1 MGALAYSPMTTSEP
15 PTSRANG
22 IWANAQGEVDA
33 AAERLHLDDGMHRVL
48 RVPKRELTVSFPVT
62 HDDGHVEV
70 YTGYRVHHNVNRGP
84 TSGGIRY
91 VPNLDLDE
99 VRALAMLNT
108 WKAALV
114 EIPFGGAA
122 GGVRVN
128 PRRLS
133 DNERQGLT
141 RRYATEIGIL
151 LGPDSDIPSPDVNTG
166 SQTMSWI
173 MDTLSMHRG
182 HTVAASVI
190 GKPLEV
196 GGTRGR
202 RSATARG
209 AYRCIAAISNAQG
222 FACSGAKVAIQGFG
236 RVGMTVAEELAEIGA
251 IVIGIADDREAVANS
266 AGIDVKR
273 AVEWMRE
280 HDAIRGLPD
289 TEPLTKAELF
299 ALDCDILALAGLQ
312 GEVTDANAGSI
323 RAGIV
328 AEIANGGTTPA
339 ADLIL
344 HDSGVTVI
352 PDIICT
358 AGGTVLGYFEWVQD
372 MQAFFWT
379 EDEITAQMD
388 RIVDSAMAGIQAM
401 AETEKIDLRSAAMM
415 VAVARVADATSLR
428 GLYP

>member
-1 MGALAYSPMTTSEP
+1 MA
-15 PTSRANG
+15 TSRRSTATTNG
-22 IWANAQGEVDA
+22 IWATAQGEVDA

-48 RVPKRELTVSFPVT
+48 RVPKRELTVNFPVT

-70 YTGYRVHHNVNRGP
+70 YTGFRVHHNINRGP

-114 EIPFGGAA
+114 KIPFGGAA

-128 PRRLS
+128 PRGLS

-141 RRYATEIGIL
+141 RRYATEIGPL

-166 SQTMSWI
+166 SQTMAWI

-190 GKPLEV
+190 GKPMAV

-209 AYRCIAAISNAQG
+209 ALRCIAAVAAARD
-222 FACSGAKVAIQGFG
+222 FDVTGARVAIQGFG
-236 RVGMTVAEELAEIGA
+236 RVGMTLAEELAAAGA
-251 IVIGIADDREAVANS
+251 TIVGLADDRDAVTA
-266 AGIDVKR
+266 ARGIPIGR

-280 HDAIRGLPD
+280 HDAVLGLPE
-289 TEPLTKAELF
+289 TEALSKSELF
-299 ALDCDILALAGLQ
+299 ALDCDVLVLAGLQ
-312 GEVTDANAGSI
+312 GEVTDANAGAV
-323 RAGIV
+323 RARIV
-328 AEIANGGTTPA
+328 AEVANGGTTPA
-339 ADLIL
+339 ADAIL
-344 HDSGVTVI
+344 DDRGVIVI
-352 PDIICT
+352 PDIIAT

-379 EDEITAQMD
+379 EDEITAQLD
-388 RIVDSAMAGIQAM
+388 RIVDEAM
-401 AETEKIDLRSAAMM
+401 AEVYSMAAAEKVDLRGAAMM
-415 VAVARVADATSLR
+415 VAVSRVAEATTLR

>member
-1 MGALAYSPMTTSEP
+1 MTTERRATSPNDLWTHIQSELD
-15 PTSRANG
+15 
-22 IWANAQGEVDA
+22 E
-33 AAERLHLDDGMHRVL
+33 AAERLRLDDGMHRVL
-48 RVPKRELTVSFPVT
+48 RMPKRELTVHFPVT

-84 TSGGIRY
+84 TTGGIRY
-91 VPNLDLDE
+91 VPTLDLDE

-108 WKAALV
+108 WKAAIV
-114 EIPFGGAA
+114 KIPFGGAA

-141 RRYATEIGIL
+141 RRYATEIGPL

-166 SQTMSWI
+166 SQTMAWI

-190 GKPLEV
+190 GKPLAI

-209 AYRCIAAISNAQG
+209 AFRCIAASAQHAG
-222 FACSGAKVAIQGFG
+222 LDLGGARVAIQGFG
-236 RVGMTVAEELAEIGA
+236 RVGMTIGEELARAGA
-251 IVIGIADDREAVANS
+251 RIVALADDRDAVVNDS
-266 AGIDVKR
+266 GITIGR
-273 AVEWMRE
+273 AIEWMRE

-289 TEPLTKAELF
+289 TEPMSKSDIF
-299 ALDCDILALAGLQ
+299 GIDCEVLVLAGLQ

-323 RAGIV
+323 RARIV
-328 AEIANGGTTPA
+328 AEVANGGTTPA
-339 ADLIL
+339 ADLVL
-344 HDSGVTVI
+344 ADRGVTVI
-352 PDIICT
+352 PDIVAT

-372 MQAFFWT
+372 MQAFFWS
-379 EDEITAQMD
+379 EAEITAQLD
-388 RIVDSAMAGIQAM
+388 RIMDEAMGDIGAMAS
-401 AETEKIDLRSAAMM
+401 AERVDLRSAAMM
-415 VAVARVADATSLR
+415 VAVSRVADATTLR

>member
-1 MGALAYSPMTTSEP
+1 MTTSRR
-15 PTSRANG
+15 PTETPNG
-22 IWANAQGEVDA
+22 IWATAQGEVDA
-33 AAERLHLDDGMHRVL
+33 AAERLHLDEAMHRVL
-48 RVPKRELTVSFPVT
+48 RMPKRELTVNFPVT

-70 YTGYRVHHNVNRGP
+70 YTGFRVHHNINRGP

-114 EIPFGGAA
+114 RIPFGGSA

-141 RRYATEIGIL
+141 RRFATEISPL

-166 SQTMSWI
+166 SQTMAWI

-182 HTVAASVI
+182 NTVAASVI
-190 GKPLEV
+190 GKPMAI

-209 AYRCIAAISNAQG
+209 AIRCIAAVA
-222 FACSGAKVAIQGFG
+222 AARKLDLAGARVAIQGFG
-236 RVGMTVAEELAEIGA
+236 RVGMTLAEELAAAGA
-251 IVIGIADDREAVANS
+251 TVVGLADDREAVAS
-266 AGIDVKR
+266 ARGIPIGL
-273 AVEWMRE
+273 AIEWMQE
-280 HDAIRGLPD
+280 HDAVHGLPD
-289 TEPLTKAELF
+289 TEPLTKADLF
-299 ALDCDILALAGLQ
+299 AVDCDVLVLAGLQ
-312 GEVTDANAGSI
+312 GEVTDANASAV
-323 RAGIV
+323 RAPIV
-328 AEIANGGTTPA
+328 AEVANGGTTPA
-339 ADLIL
+339 ADAVL
-344 HDSGVTVI
+344 DERGVIVI
-352 PDIICT
+352 PDII
-358 AGGTVLGYFEWVQD
+358 AASGGTVLGYFEWVQD

-379 EDEITAQMD
+379 EEEINSQLD
-388 RIVDSAMAGIQAM
+388 RIVDEAM
-401 AETEKIDLRSAAMM
+401 AEVQSVASAEKVDLRGAAMM
-415 VAVARVADATSLR
+415 VAVSRVAEATSLR

>member
-1 MGALAYSPMTTSEP
+1 MA
-15 PTSRANG
+15 TSRRPTTTPNG
-22 IWANAQGEVDA
+22 IWATAQGEVDA
-33 AAERLHLDDGMHRVL
+33 AAERLHLDEGMHRVL
-48 RVPKRELTVSFPVT
+48 RVPKRELTVNFPVT

-70 YTGYRVHHNVNRGP
+70 YTGFRVHHNVNRGP

-91 VPNLDLDE
+91 VPDLDLDQ

-114 EIPFGGAA
+114 KIPFGGAA

-141 RRYATEIGIL
+141 RRYATEISPL

-166 SQTMSWI
+166 SQTMAWI

-190 GKPLEV
+190 GKPMAV

-209 AYRCIAAISNAQG
+209 ALRCIAAV
-222 FACSGAKVAIQGFG
+222 GAARDLHLAGARVAIQGFG
-236 RVGMTVAEELAEIGA
+236 RVGMTLAEELAAAGA
-251 IVIGIADDREAVANS
+251 TVVGLADDREAVAA
-266 AGIDVKR
+266 AGGIPIGR
-273 AVEWMRE
+273 SVEWMHE
-280 HDAIRGLPD
+280 HDAIHGLPE

-299 ALDCDILALAGLQ
+299 GLDCDVLVLAGLQ
-312 GEVTDANAGSI
+312 GEVTDANAGVV
-323 RAGIV
+323 RAPIV
-328 AEIANGGTTPA
+328 AEVANGGTTPA
-339 ADLIL
+339 ADAIL
-344 HDSGVTVI
+344 DDRGVTVI
-352 PDIICT
+352 PDIIAA

-379 EDEITAQMD
+379 EDEITAQLD
-388 RIVDSAMAGIQAM
+388 RIVDEAM
-401 AETEKIDLRSAAMM
+401 AEVQSMAAAEEVDLRDAAMM
-415 VAVARVADATSLR
+415 VAVSRVSEATTLR

>member
-1 MGALAYSPMTTSEP
+1 MTTSKP
-15 PTSRANG
+15 GAGTVNG
-22 IWANAQGEVDA
+22 IWATTQAELDA

-48 RVPKRELTVSFPVT
+48 RVPKRELAVNFPVT
-62 HDDGHVEV
+62 HDDGRVDV

-84 TSGGIRY
+84 VSGGVRY

-114 EIPFGGAA
+114 KIPFGGAA

-133 DNERQGLT
+133 ENERQGLT
-141 RRYATEIGIL
+141 RRYATEISIL

-166 SQTMSWI
+166 SQTMAWI
-173 MDTLSMHRG
+173 MDTLSMHQG

-190 GKPLEV
+190 GKPLAI

-209 AYRCIAAISNAQG
+209 ALRCIAAAAKATNRELD
-222 FACSGAKVAIQGFG
+222 GARVTIQGFG
-236 RVGMTVAEELAEIGA
+236 RVGMTLAEELAAAGA
-251 IVIGIADDREAVANS
+251 SIVGLGDDRDAVANP
-266 AGIDVKR
+266 AGIDVQA
-273 AVEWMRE
+273 AVRWMRE
-280 HDAIRGLPD
+280 HDAIANLPG
-289 TEPLTKAELF
+289 TEPMTKAELF
-299 ALDCDILALAGLQ
+299 AMECDVVALAGLQ
-312 GEVTDANAGSI
+312 GEITDANADAV
-323 RAGIV
+323 RAPLI
-328 AEIANGGTTPA
+328 AEVANGGTTPA

-344 HDSGVTVI
+344 AGRGITVI

-358 AGGTVLGYFEWVQD
+358 SGGTVLGYFEWVQD
-372 MQAFFWT
+372 MQAFFWS
-379 EDEITAQMD
+379 ESEITGQLD
-388 RIVDSAMAGIQAM
+388 RIVDEGMAEVQAMAG
-401 AETEKIDLRSAAMM
+401 AERVDLRAAGMM
-415 VAVARVADATSLR
+415 VAVARVADATTLR

>member
-1 MGALAYSPMTTSEP
+1 MATSKP
-15 PTSRANG
+15 DAVKTNG
-22 IWANAQGEVDA
+22 IWATAQGEVDA
-33 AAERLHLDDGMHRVL
+33 AAERLHLDEGMHRVL
-48 RVPKRELTVSFPVT
+48 RMPKRELTVHFPLT
-62 HDDGHVEV
+62 HDDGRVEV

-114 EIPFGGAA
+114 KIPFGGAA

-133 DNERQGLT
+133 ESERQGLT
-141 RRYATEIGIL
+141 RRYATEIGPLI
-151 LGPDSDIPSPDVNTG
+151 GPDSDIPAPDVNTG

-182 HTVAASVI
+182 HTIAASVI
-190 GKPLEV
+190 GKPLAV

-202 RSATARG
+202 RSATGRG
-209 AYRCIAAISNAQG
+209 AVKCITGVSRKMGIDPTTAR
-222 FACSGAKVAIQGFG
+222 VAIQGFG
-236 RVGMTVAEELAEIGA
+236 RVGMTVAEELAAAGA
-251 IVIGIADDREAVANS
+251 RIVGIADDRDAVANRD
-266 AGIDVKR
+266 GIPVGL

-280 HDAIRGLPD
+280 HDAIGGLPD
-289 TEPLTKAELF
+289 AEALTKADIF
-299 ALDCDILALAGLQ
+299 SIDCDILVLAGLQ
-312 GEVTDANAGSI
+312 GEVTDANAASV
-323 RAGIV
+323 RARIV
-328 AEIANGGTTPA
+328 AEVANGGTTPA
-339 ADLIL
+339 ADAIL
-344 HDSGVTVI
+344 DDRGLTVI
-352 PDIICT
+352 PDIIAA

-379 EDEITAQMD
+379 EDEITAQLD
-388 RIVDSAMAGIQAM
+388 RIVDEAM
-401 AETEKIDLRSAAMM
+401 AEIQFMAEVERVDLRSAGMM
-415 VAVARVADATSLR
+415 VAVSRVAEATTLR